1 MAYYPI
7 LITTLNRYTHFKR
20 CVESL
25 AANKYADQ
33 TELIIGLDYPPNE
46 QYVEGYNQI
55 KAYIPLISGFRKV
68 TVFEREENFGPKKN
82 FNSILEYA
90 YNFYDAIIGT
100 EDDNVFSP
108 CFLEFM
114 NQGLNHF
121 KNDKRVMTVSGYTEP
136 QYYGRVKESVMFSYD
151 CSPWGMGMWKHKN
164 YTYSN
169 DFLRDIIFNPRKSW
183 KIFYKSPGLFHQL
196 MGMVK
201 GNYIN
206 GDGYRSIYN
215 VINNTLQFSPSL
227 SLVRNMGYDNSGV
240 TCGTVDLFD
249 RTNQLISEETSF
261 DINFDIISD
270 PFESGVKKGLLL
282 YELPMPYGRLYV
294 AKYILRLMF
303 DYFSFMIKNYRFI
316 KRNR

>member
-1 MAYYPI
+1 MVYYPV

-25 AANKYADQ
+25 SANKYADQ

-46 QYVEGYNQI
+46 KYVEGYNQI
-55 KAYIPLISGFRKV
+55 KAFIPSISGFRKV
-68 TVFEREENFGPKKN
+68 TVFEREENYGPKKN
-82 FNSILEYA
+82 FLSIMEYA
-90 YNFYDAIIGT
+90 YNNYDAIIGT

-108 CFLEFM
+108 CFLDFM

-121 KNDKRVMTVSGYTEP
+121 KNDERVITVSGYTEP

-151 CSPWGMGMWKHKN
+151 CSPWGMGMWKHKE

-169 DFLRDIIFNPRKSW
+169 VFLRNILLTPRKSW
-183 KIFYKSPGLFHQL
+183 TVFHKSPGLFHQL

-206 GDGYRSIYN
+206 GDGYRSVYN
-215 VINNTLQFSPSL
+215 VVNNTLQFSPSL
-227 SLVRNMGYDNSGV
+227 SFVRNMGYDNSGV

-249 RTNQLISEETSF
+249 RTNQVISEEKSF
-261 DINFDIISD
+261 NVDFERISEVS
-270 PFESGVKKGLLL
+270 ESGVRKGLLL
-282 YELPMPYGRLYV
+282 YELPTPYGRFYV
-294 AKYILRLMF
+294 SKFILRLVL
-303 DYFSFMIKNYRFI
+303 DYFSFMIKHFSSL
-316 KRNR
+316 KWK